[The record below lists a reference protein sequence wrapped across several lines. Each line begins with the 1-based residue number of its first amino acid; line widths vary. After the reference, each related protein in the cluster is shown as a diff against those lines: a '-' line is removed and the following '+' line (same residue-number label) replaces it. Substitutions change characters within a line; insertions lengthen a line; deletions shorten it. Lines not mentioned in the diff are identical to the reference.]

1 MHKEMPTASLF
12 VLLPR
17 LLELVDL
24 LDEIAVFG
32 GLCKGSRRADL
43 CGGGGMERG
52 EAPHQPNKEQYPAE
66 RMGRHGVSG
75 MLDQEGGFSLR

>member
-1 MHKEMPTASLF
+1 MKMDKEMPTASLL

-32 GLCKGSRRADL
+32 GLCKDPRRADL
-43 CGGGGMERG
+43 CGG
-52 EAPHQPNKEQYPAE
+52 
-66 RMGRHGVSG
+66 
-75 MLDQEGGFSLR
+75 